1 MRSFPSRLDSCRSWS
16 IAARLR
22 GCAGCGIAAAGF
34 HLYQENRDKVDQ
46 FLRSRGMNIPVRED
60 KPLASMGIEGL
71 ATLKERVEDV
81 LAEREVAVKE
91 TAAAEK
97 AAN

>member
-1 MRSFPSRLDSCRSWS
+1 
-16 IAARLR
+16 
-22 GCAGCGIAAAGF
+22 
-34 HLYQENRDKVDQ
+34 
-46 FLRSRGMNIPVRED
+46 
-60 KPLASMGIEGL
+60 MGIEGL